1 MPNKLTIEELL
12 VKHHYLTQNQLDRA
26 MHFRGQDMDQSVEE
40 LLMDLGYVTEEAVI
54 QCAALRDHV
63 PVVNL
68 DDIRIDLKAADMVSP
83 ALRSATGSFPLIL
96 TETDWWWQPP
106 IPWTRTYWMRQ
117 PP

>member
-63 PVVNL
+63 PAVSYTHL
-68 DDIRIDLKAADMVSP
+68 DVYKRQVSCAA
-83 ALRSATGSFPLIL
+83 LQI
-96 TETDWWWQPP
+96 
-106 IPWTRTYWMRQ
+106 
-117 PP
+117 

>member
-68 DDIRIDLKAADMVSP
+68 DDIM
-83 ALRSATGSFPLIL
+83 IL